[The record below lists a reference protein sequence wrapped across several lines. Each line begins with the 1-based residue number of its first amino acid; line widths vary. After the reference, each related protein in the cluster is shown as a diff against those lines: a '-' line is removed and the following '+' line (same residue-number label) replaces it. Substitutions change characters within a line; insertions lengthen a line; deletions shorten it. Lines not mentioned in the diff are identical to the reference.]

1 MNPAFDRSGSHG
13 KGGVSASTLPSTQSM
28 QGIREA
34 QNNQSPSSLPANEDK
49 ASKRHTLSHT
59 LPASVHQELEEA
71 QNRRNLRNNEIP
83 AGHEMS
89 KSFPTG
95 NHSQQQVPSAPQVP
109 QPRPRTPP
117 MSAMER
123 PTNGLTSPLSA
134 GVPAYSPAYQA
145 NQAGPFAGR
154 TKSPGSAP
162 RSDYVA
168 SAYKHSPK
176 ASRRGGADGAVDID
190 EAIGDIVD
198 VDEAVRPNS
207 TFQYA
212 TTTTDNVHQM
222 DNKLYRDTE
231 EQLRN
236 LTTGQTVTNNRNAVG
251 AAGDDHVRAK
261 SVTTRSGMITEDHNT
276 GASLATMETK
286 TQVASVVTSRDG
298 TEEEKVTTK
307 QVKTEDHNTGAS
319 LA

>member
-1 MNPAFDRSGSHG
+1 PDQKEKPKFPRFGSKFRYSGRTQHQAKKNISQTERTNPAFDRSGSHG

-28 QGIREA
+28 QGIKD
-34 QNNQSPSSLPANEDK
+34 NQSPTSLPANEDK

-89 KSFPTG
+89 KSFPMG
-95 NHSQQQVPSAPQVP
+95 NNQQVPSAPQVP

-117 MSAMER
+117 MSAMDR

-176 ASRRGGADGAVDID
+176 ASRRGAADDEAVDID
-190 EAIGDIVD
+190 EAIGEIVD
-198 VDEAVRPNS
+198 VDDAVRPNS

-212 TTTTDNVHQM
+212 TTTTDNIHQT

-231 EQLRN
+231 E
-236 LTTGQTVTNNRNAVG
+236 
-251 AAGDDHVRAK
+251 
-261 SVTTRSGMITEDHNT
+261 
-276 GASLATMETK
+276 
-286 TQVASVVTSRDG
+286 
-298 TEEEKVTTK
+298 
-307 QVKTEDHNTGAS
+307 
-319 LA
+319 